1 MDATLDYGKESLHS
15 DLASFKGSYAREPEN
30 EATGKPT
37 EVYCKTSFVKFGM
50 FVYHYALLILQ
61 DLSFEMRTYVEVCFP
76 NCYQQRKQDKQNK
89 RGSKEIKRQEEKS
102 KNKELKQ
109 LKE

>member
-1 MDATLDYGKESLHS
+1 
-15 DLASFKGSYAREPEN
+15 
-30 EATGKPT
+30 
-37 EVYCKTSFVKFGM
+37 M

-61 DLSFEMRTYVEVCFP
+61 DLSFEMCTYVVEVCFP

-89 RGSKEIKRQEEKS
+89 RGLKEIKRQEEKS

-109 LKE
+109 LKEWIKACDDDYRQ